1 MKKAIYFVCL
11 SILMFVVVS
20 CKNSSD
26 KKLEDP
32 NIVEAKIDSIL
43 FGLNV
48 DNYEVS
54 KNIIKSGESFS
65 VLLTN
70 SGMNSADVNQCV
82 EMCEGV
88 FDLRNIRAGRPY
100 YVFMDKNKENL
111 QCFVYEHSN
120 LEHLIIDFRDSL
132 MVRLEEKEIEQVTRI
147 SSGEIESS
155 LWNAVTAIGVNFE
168 LALKLSEIY
177 AWTVDFYALQKGD
190 KFTVLY
196 DEIQIDGKTERI
208 GDIKYAYFEH
218 NGKPLYAFAYQQ
230 DSIVEFFNKKG
241 ENLRGAFLKAPLRFT
256 RISSKFSNSRLH
268 PVLRIRRP
276 HHGVDYAAP
285 IGTPV
290 MSIGDGEVIHCGYSG
305 GAGHLVKIRHNGVYS
320 TAYMHLSKYG
330 SGIKKGSRV
339 RQGQVIGYVGS
350 TGLSTGPHLDF
361 RFYKN
366 GTPIDPLTVES
377 PPVDPIRE
385 ENKEDFLKTIEFPII
400 VLDSMKGK
408 NRIMPLEKHGVEFQW

>member
-1 MKKAIYFVCL
+1 MKKTIYFVCL
-11 SILMFVVVS
+11 MILMFVFAS
-20 CKNSSD
+20 CKNSSE
-26 KKLEDP
+26 KNVEDQ
-32 NIVEAKIDSIL
+32 NIIEAKVDSVL

-70 SGMNSADVNQCV
+70 SGMSSTDVHQCV
-82 EMCEGV
+82 EMCEDV

-100 YVFMDKNKENL
+100 YAFLDKTNEKL

-132 MVRLEEKEIEQVTRI
+132 RVRMEEKEMEQVTRI
-147 SSGEIESS
+147 SSGEIKSS
-155 LWNAVTAIGVNFE
+155 LWNAVTSIGVNFE

-196 DEIQIDGKTERI
+196 DEIQINGVTERI

-218 NGKPLYAFAYQQ
+218 HGKPLYAFAYQQ
-230 DSIVEFFNKKG
+230 DSIVEYYNKKG

-256 RISSKFSNSRLH
+256 RVSSKFSNSRLH

-285 IGTPV
+285 VGTPV
-290 MSIGDGEVIHCGYSG
+290 VSIGDGEVIHCGYNG

-330 SGIKKGSRV
+330 SGIKKGIRV

-350 TGLSTGPHLDF
+350 TGLSSGPHLDF
-361 RFYKN
+361 RVYKN

-377 PPVDPIRE
+377 PPIDPIRE
-385 ENKEDFLKTIEFPII
+385 ENKEDFLKSIEFPIT

-408 NRIMPLEKHGVEFQW
+408 NRIMPIKKHGVEFQW

>member
-1 MKKAIYFVCL
+1 MRITIYFICIVSL
-11 SILMFVVVS
+11 TFIIAS
-20 CKNSSD
+20 CKNNPD
-26 KKLEDP
+26 KKGEDQKS
-32 NIVEAKIDSIL
+32 IEVKSDSIL
-43 FGLNV
+43 FGMNV
-48 DNYEVS
+48 DDYKIS
-54 KNIIKSGESFS
+54 KNTIKSGESFS
-65 VLLTN
+65 VLL
-70 SGMNSADVNQCV
+70 SRFGASSADVHR
-82 EMCEGV
+82 CEELCEDI
-88 FDLRNIRAGRPY
+88 FDLRNVQQGRPY
-100 YVFMDKNKENL
+100 YVFLDKNKEKL

-120 LEHLIIDFRDSL
+120 LQHLIIDFRDSL
-132 MVRLEEKEIEQVTRI
+132 RVRLEEKEIEQITRI

-155 LWNAVTAIGVNFE
+155 LWNAVTAIGVSFE

-196 DEIQIDGKTERI
+196 DEIQIDGKTEKI

-241 ENLRGAFLKAPLRFT
+241 ENLRGAFLKAPLRFS
-256 RISSKFSNSRLH
+256 RISSRFSNSRLH
-268 PVLRIRRP
+268 PILRIRRP

-285 IGTPV
+285 VGTPV
-290 MSIGDGEVIHCGYSG
+290 LSIGDGEVIHCGYSG

-330 SGIKKGSRV
+330 QGIKKGSRV

-366 GTPIDPLTVES
+366 GTPIDPLSVKS
-377 PPVDPIRE
+377 PPIDPIRE
-385 ENKEDFLKTIEFPII
+385 ENKEDFLKSIEFPIT

-408 NRIMPLEKHGVEFQW
+408 NRIMPVEKHGVEFQW